1 MNPLLRIVLLAGLV
15 LAALVYGIGAH
26 TDAVKTLEFDLA
38 KERLRAAF
46 TERTAYTRSLED
58 TERWANE
65 LVSASRWYESEWTNL
80 LNRHPERRAESDVLA
95 TMEAQVAAGQMPK
108 QELENRREWY
118 DATQAVH
125 ALLSSG
131 RYTPIASAISNGV
144 RLDILGMKR
153 QSYAGR
159 ERMRLDVALW
169 GAPRR
174 EVLQK
179 NDGGATL
186 KRQLDFNFTRLSL
199 EFIDDNEKLI
209 GGGDT
214 GAPTLVVDHPERWIP
229 QFPPMAALGTYW
241 IEAFPENTATVDLRI
256 AGDIRSPS
264 AGPIPVSFE
273 WRLPVRA
280 EWKVGAGE
288 AFEGEERLLPAEE
301 IDRSA
306 GR

>member
-46 TERTAYTRSLED
+46 TERAAYTRSLSD

-65 LVSASRWYESEWTNL
+65 LVSVSRWYESEWTDL
-80 LNRHPERRAESDVLA
+80 LNRHPERRAEADVLA

-118 DATQAVH
+118 DATKSIH
-125 ALLSSG
+125 SLITSG

-144 RLDILGMKR
+144 RLDIVGLSR
-153 QSYAGR
+153 ATYAGR

-174 EVLQK
+174 ELVQK
-179 NDGGATL
+179 NDTGATL
-186 KRQLDFNFTRLSL
+186 KRQLDFAFTKLGL
-199 EFIDDNEKLI
+199 EFIDEKSKLI

-214 GAPTLVVDHPERWIP
+214 GAPTLVVDYPERWIP
-229 QFPPMAALGTYW
+229 QFPPMAVLGTYW
-241 IEAFPENTATVDLRI
+241 IDAFPENAATVDIRI
-256 AGDIRSPS
+256 AGDIRSPT
-264 AGPIPVSFE
+264 AAPIPVSFE
-273 WRLPVRA
+273 WKLPVRA
-280 EWKVGAGE
+280 SWKVGAGE
-288 AFEGEERLLPAEE
+288 TFEGEERLLPAGE